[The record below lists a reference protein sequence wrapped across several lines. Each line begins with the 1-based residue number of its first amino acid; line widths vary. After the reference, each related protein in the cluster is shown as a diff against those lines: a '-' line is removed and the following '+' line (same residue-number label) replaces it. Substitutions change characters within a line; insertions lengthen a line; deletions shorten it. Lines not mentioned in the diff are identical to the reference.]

1 MFSCSWQ
8 DVSIE
13 TNKENAFSLEVRG
26 NTLRYDNKFFL
37 AKIKFENGNI
47 PDLMLLVTSE
57 IYQEPAGTHL
67 EVFIHLPKSIRNQPE
82 P

>member
-26 NTLRYDNKFFL
+26 NNLRYENKFFL
-37 AKIKFENGNI
+37 AKRKFENGNI
-47 PDLMLLVTSE
+47 PDYPS
-57 IYQEPAGTHL
+57 
-67 EVFIHLPKSIRNQPE
+67 K
-82 P
+82 